1 MPQQTQQPCAL
12 LFCSGPHLDVGHA
25 LAHLC
30 EQAGLA
36 VHLCT
41 EGLAQSEAVFQRAR
55 QSGQQPVLVVHGGGT
70 LLNRSALDST
80 AADFE
85 STWRSVCFTGAVIGQ
100 QAMAAMLPRGQGTL
114 IFLGHASAT
123 ERMSGSAAYG
133 AASAGLRSLAQSMAR
148 EGGPK
153 GLHVAHVLL
162 HCDMLGQNRPRAQ
175 DVAAACWQLHQQDP
189 STWTHELD
197 LRPSPIKA

>member
-1 MPQQTQQPCAL
+1 MPHPTQPCAL
-12 LFCSGPHLDVGHA
+12 LFCGEQHLDVAQA
-25 LAHLC
+25 LARLC

-41 EGLAQSEAVFQRAR
+41 EGLAQSEAVFLRIC

-70 LLNRSALDST
+70 LLHRSALAST
-80 AADFE
+80 AADFK
-85 STWRSVCFTGAVIGQ
+85 STWRSVCFAGAVIGQ
-100 QAMAAMLPRGQGTL
+100 QAMKAMLPRGKGTL

-123 ERMSGSAAYG
+123 ERLSGAAAYG

-148 EGGPK
+148 ESGPK
-153 GLHVAHVLL
+153 GLHVAHVLM
-162 HCDMLGQNRPRAQ
+162 HGDMQGQQRPMAR

-197 LRPSPIKA
+197 LRPGRIAN

>member
-1 MPQQTQQPCAL
+1 MPQKTPQPCAL
-12 LFCSGPHLDVGHA
+12 LFCSEQHLDVAQA
-25 LAHLC
+25 LARQC

-55 QSGQQPVLVVHGGGT
+55 QSGHQPVLVVHGGGT
-70 LLNRSALDST
+70 LLNRSALSST

-85 STWRSVCFTGAVIGQ
+85 SAWRSVCFTGAVIGQ
-100 QAMAAMLPRGQGTL
+100 QAMTAMLPQGQGTV
-114 IFLGHASAT
+114 IFLGHASAA
-123 ERMSGSAAYG
+123 ERLSGAAAYG

-162 HCDMLGQNRPRAQ
+162 HGDMQGHGRPQAQ

-197 LRPSPIKA
+197 LRPSHTPS

>member
-1 MPQQTQQPCAL
+1 MAQQTQQPCAL
-12 LFCSGPHLDVGHA
+12 LFCGEQHHDVAQA
-25 LAHLC
+25 LARLC
-30 EQAGLA
+30 EQASLA

-41 EGLAQSEAVFQRAR
+41 DGLTPSEAVFQRVR
-55 QSGQQPVLVVHGGGT
+55 QSGQQPVLVVHGGGA
-70 LLNRSALDST
+70 LLHRSALDST

-85 STWRSVCFTGAVIGQ
+85 KTWRSVCFSGAVIGQ
-100 QAMAAMLPRGQGTL
+100 HAMRAMLPQGQGTL

-123 ERMSGSAAYG
+123 ERLSGSAAYG

-162 HCDMLGQNRPRAQ
+162 YGDMLGQQHPLAR
-175 DVAAACWQLHQQDP
+175 DVAAACWQLHQQAP

-197 LRPSPIKA
+197 LRLGPILA